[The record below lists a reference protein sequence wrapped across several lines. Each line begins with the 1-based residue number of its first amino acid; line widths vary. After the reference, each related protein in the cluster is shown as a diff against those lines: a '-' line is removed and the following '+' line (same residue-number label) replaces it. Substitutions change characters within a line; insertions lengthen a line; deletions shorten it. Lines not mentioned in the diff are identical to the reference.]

1 MKAILRGTNQCQPC
15 ESGELTT
22 SRQLLNQ
29 GARALKRVL
38 DSFTA
43 SFTTLRLAH
52 S

>member
-1 MKAILRGTNQCQPC
+1 MKAILCDTNQ
-15 ESGELTT
+15 T
-22 SRQLLNQ
+22 SRQLILNQ

-38 DSFTA
+38 DSFTT